1 MTQPWQAVVVGI
13 ALFATMAA
21 YALFTGADFG
31 GGIWDLLAGGTER
44 GRRPRTA
51 IDASVTPVWEGNQTW
66 IVLGIV
72 LVFTAYP
79 TAFAAIMTTLFVP
92 LSLALLGLL
101 LRGIGFAF
109 RHEAD
114 RVRTEQSAGAL
125 FAASSLIA
133 PFFLGVTVGAVAT
146 GRVKTDRAG
155 NVPSAWLNPSALMTG
170 ALFVAACAYIGAVY
184 LVGDSH
190 RRGDEEMVRYF
201 SRRALVSGVVTG
213 VFAGINLALL
223 HSYAP
228 YVFHRLVGAALP
240 LVIVSVAAGAG
251 ALGLIL
257 IRRVWLLRMTAAVAV
272 GTVVAA
278 WGYAQYP
285 YLLPTT
291 LTLRDG
297 SAPTM
302 SLNAELV
309 VMVMAAVLVVPAFV
323 YLYWL
328 QQHEKLIVTEESG
341 DLLRAVAQEN
351 ATVTRPA
358 QRHRVLEAMVIGVA
372 AWELLRDS
380 LARLRRK

>member
-72 LVFTAYP
+72 LVFTAFP
-79 TAFAAIMTTLFVP
+79 TAFAAIMTSLFVP
-92 LSLALLGLL
+92 LSLALLGIL

-125 FAASSLIA
+125 FAASSFLA

-146 GRVKTDRAG
+146 GRVRTDRTG
-155 NVPSAWLNPSALMTG
+155 NVPDAWLNPSALMTG

-190 RRGDEEMVRYF
+190 RRGDEGMVRYF
-201 SRRALVSGVVTG
+201 SKRALAAGVVTG
-213 VFAGINLALL
+213 VFAGINLVFL
-223 HSYAP
+223 HNDAP

-240 LVIVSVAAGAG
+240 LLIVSIVAGAT
-251 ALGLIL
+251 ALGLVL
-257 IRRVWLLRMTAAVAV
+257 IRRVWLLRITAGVAV
-272 GTVVAA
+272 GAVVAA
-278 WGYAQYP
+278 WGWAQYP
-285 YLLPTT
+285 YLLPTS
-291 LTLRDG
+291 LSLREG
-297 SAPTM
+297 SAPTA

-309 VMVMAAVLVVPAFV
+309 VLVMAAVFVVPSFV

-328 QQHEKLIVTEESG
+328 QQHEKLVVTEESG
-341 DLLRAVAQEN
+341 DLVRAVAREN
-351 ATVTRPA
+351 KTAARPK
-358 QRHRVLEAMVIGVA
+358 RPHRVLEAMVIGAA
-372 AWELLRDS
+372 AWELLREAV
-380 LARLRRK
+380 ARMRRK